1 MLVDSLLYHLG
12 PDNSDMMIWPISSFG
27 SATTQNSY
35 SQLRRKQPKVSWG
48 SWIWSSFIPP
58 RKSLTVW
65 RAIHNKLPT
74 WDNLFFMG
82 PSICP
87 LCLKAEENVD
97 HLFVY
102 CDFAQLLWTK
112 VLSAFNISIQEPS
125 SFGQFCL
132 SAMKTIVSP
141 QLLSL
146 WRFVLLMAFGLFGIL
161 VINASSRTH
170 VLLSGN
176 QQQHYWRI
184 LEKYISYKSVT

>member
-1 MLVDSLLYHLG
+1 
-12 PDNSDMMIWPISSFG
+12 
-27 SATTQNSY
+27 
-35 SQLRRKQPKVSWG
+35 
-48 SWIWSSFIPP
+48 
-58 RKSLTVW
+58 
-65 RAIHNKLPT
+65 
-74 WDNLFFMG
+74 MG

-141 QLLSL
+141 PLLSL
-146 WRFVLLMAFGLFGIL
+146 WRFVFVNGVWSIWNSRNKCIFENTRPSIWQSTAALWADLREIYQLQIGHMNNSQEDLLRLRSLHLNGHPKKAPTIL
-161 VINASSRTH
+161 QV
-170 VLLSGN
+170 
-176 QQQHYWRI
+176 QWQ
-184 LEKYISYKSVT
+184 KP